1 MVDTKYV
8 IDDILNAIVDEKPVD
23 LQAALNSVM
32 VDKAHDQIANMKT
45 EIMSD
50 AIGNDEDDE
59 DEDIAV
65 FDDFEDEEEDDLEDD
80 EEIEDEIEDDDEELD
95 ADELFNDLEDEEET
109 DNQG

>member
-50 AIGNDEDDE
+50 AIGDDE
-59 DEDIAV
+59 DEDITV
-65 FDDFEDEEEDDLEDD
+65 FDDIEDEEEDEDFDD
-80 EEIEDEIEDDDEELD
+80 EEIEDDIEDEELD